1 MANTHGFEVVAEI
14 GSAML
19 QRIVLAAYD
28 SNLIPHSAS
37 VAAGTAFGPY
47 LLGNGIGGGGAAVN
61 IDRTGVAVSLGPPDR
76 VVLTV
81 TAHVTASIAN
91 PPVPS
96 LAHWVLDPI
105 LTVRSPL
112 RTFTTAAGTQNAV
125 GIALGQ
131 LVAAD
136 VIANLPVDPIPAMSL
151 ALVKEFVHTKYTD
164 GTIPAVSTQPVS
176 LAAFTATATLTL
188 YDDDSDPAK
197 RIEVTT
203 PSAGQV
209 KVTIPF
215 LARFTNASAP
225 AQSPFAVNG
234 RIAMVTAV
242 STGGG
247 TVSANLPAASF
258 TVEGFAP
265 AAGIEGTRYTT
276 NKAGAA
282 AFGIDLDAAV
292 QTQLIARVKA
302 AVVPVSVTVPTQAQL
317 EAFIAE
323 HTRLALVAKG
333 DIVVWSP
340 NSGGNVQL
348 RDVGVR
354 VLPDVIAVAMN
365 SGAGADITALG
376 SFLPTGREF
385 AVAIDGAKVLSE
397 MHAQIRRPK
406 SEGGLGGEPP
416 PSVQLDPVNGKNVT
430 LKRLQID
437 LRDGSI
443 HTEGDVTVQNAIAGS
458 IDADAS
464 FEAEA
469 GLQWIDNSDG
479 SQRLN
484 PITLSTDVDLSGWTW
499 FLSFLIGFLTFAI
512 VGGVI
517 ALVVMVIAENVAE
530 SVGGAVIKDT
540 VTGQAKGIEAWP
552 QQLEGI
558 GTVDAKF
565 QNPVGIEHDGLV
577 FSG

>member
-14 GSAML
+14 GTAML
-19 QRIVLAAYD
+19 QKITLAAYD
-28 SNLIPHSAS
+28 SDLIPHSAS
-37 VAAGTAFGPY
+37 VAAGTAFGPFV
-47 LLGNGIGGGGAAVN
+47 LGNDIGGGGAAVN
-61 IDRTGVAVSLGPPDR
+61 IDRTGIAVSLGPPDR
-76 VVLTV
+76 IVLTV
-81 TAHVTASIAN
+81 AAHVTASIAN

-96 LAHWVLDPI
+96 LAHWTLDPT
-105 LTVRSPL
+105 LTVRAPL
-112 RTFTTAAGTQNAV
+112 RIFTTAAGTQNAV
-125 GIALGQ
+125 GIALG
-131 LVAAD
+131 LLAAPD
-136 VIANLPVDPIPAMSL
+136 VTASLPVDPIPAMSL
-151 ALVKEFVHTKYTD
+151 ALVKEFIHTQYTN
-164 GTIPAVSTQPVS
+164 GTIPTVSTQPVS
-176 LAAFTATATLTL
+176 LAAFTATSTLTL

-197 RIEVTT
+197 RIDVSE
-203 PSAGQV
+203 PAPGQV
-209 KVTIPF
+209 KVTVPF

-225 AQSPFAVNG
+225 AQSPFAVTG
-234 RIAMVTAV
+234 RIAMVTALSV
-242 STGGG
+242 GGG
-247 TVSANLPAASF
+247 TVSANLPAAAF

-265 AAGIEGTRYTT
+265 AAGVEGTRYTT

-282 AFGIDLDAAV
+282 SFGIDLDAAV
-292 QTQLIARVKA
+292 QTALIARVKA
-302 AVVPVSVTVPTQAQL
+302 AVSPVSVTVPTKAQV
-317 EAFIAE
+317 EAFIAAQ
-323 HTRLALVAKG
+323 TRSALVAKG

-348 RDVGVR
+348 RDVAVR
-354 VLPDVIAVAMN
+354 VLADVVAVAMN
-365 SGAGADITALG
+365 QGTGADITALG
-376 SFLPTGREF
+376 SFLPAGREF

-430 LKRLQID
+430 LKRLQIN

-469 GLQWIDNSDG
+469 GMQWLDNPDG
-479 SQRLN
+479 TQRLD
-484 PITLSTDVDLSGWTW
+484 PITLSTDVDLSGLTW
-499 FLSFLIGFLTFAI
+499 FLSFLIGFLTLGI
-512 VGGVI
+512 IGGVI

-558 GTVDAKF
+558 GTVSAKF